1 MKHTLG
7 LNGVQKLTALVEAAV
22 TPDRR
27 GGVSRRLRAAPCSPW
42 WGLGLNNRANR
53 APVPSTPE
61 QGNTL
66 QVQLT
71 DIQRASQEQERLMR
85 FHSLPVYECFMAF
98 LYQQHHAVSDYQPII
113 SQVKHCNA
121 CHITGAT

>member
-1 MKHTLG
+1 LFEQKLLALTCRRDVVMEQKHTVLRWSAE
-7 LNGVQKLTALVEAAV
+7 LTALVEAAV

-61 QGNTL
+61 EGNTL
-66 QVQLT
+66 
-71 DIQRASQEQERLMR
+71 
-85 FHSLPVYECFMAF
+85 
-98 LYQQHHAVSDYQPII
+98 
-113 SQVKHCNA
+113 
-121 CHITGAT
+121 

>member
-61 QGNTL
+61 QGDTL
-66 QVQLT
+66 LIQLT
-71 DIQRASQEQERLMR
+71 GTKQASQRQGRLMR
-85 FHSLPVYECFMAF
+85 CHSLPVYKCSMAF
-98 LYQQHHAVSDYQPII
+98 LYQQVYAV
-113 SQVKHCNA
+113 
-121 CHITGAT
+121 

>member
-42 WGLGLNNRANR
+42 WGLGLNNRTNR

-71 DIQRASQEQERLMR
+71 DIQRASQEQERLMH

-98 LYQQHHAVSDYQPII
+98 LYQHIMLFQTI
-113 SQVKHCNA
+113 SP
-121 CHITGAT
+121 